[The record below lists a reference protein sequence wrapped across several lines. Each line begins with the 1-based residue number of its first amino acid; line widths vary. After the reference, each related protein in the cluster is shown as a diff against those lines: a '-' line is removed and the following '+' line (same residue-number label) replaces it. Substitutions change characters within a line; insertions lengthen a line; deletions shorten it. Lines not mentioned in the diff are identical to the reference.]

1 LKRSSKSC
9 AGELTIVTIATRSL
23 IVRRPEVPAGLVA
36 LPLRTPL
43 VRPGDDL
50 VEIVTRTVA
59 GIARP
64 GDVVAVA
71 ESAVAI
77 AQGELVGAER
87 VRPSK
92 LAFAISRRADPM
104 ATISQPESVQLV
116 IDRVGSW
123 RVAAAT
129 VLQFFARLF
138 GVRGV
143 FYRMMGEAI
152 AAFDGYTGTM
162 PPYEQA
168 IVLAPRDPDGFA
180 RRVRDRI
187 GVACAVVDAND
198 LGKAKVL
205 GCSSGVDA
213 PAVEAALLDNP
224 HGNSD
229 EQTPVVVLKWRG
241 AGASPLFGRG
251 IS

>member
-1 LKRSSKSC
+1 MTL
-9 AGELTIVTIATRSL
+9 ATRSL
-23 IVRRPEVPAGLVA
+23 IVERREVPAGLVA
-36 LPLRTPL
+36 VPLRTPL

-50 VEIVTRTVA
+50 VEIVASAVA
-59 GIARP
+59 GIARA

-77 AQGELVGAER
+77 AQGELIGAER

-104 ATISQPESVQLV
+104 ATISQPESIQLV
-116 IDRVGSW
+116 IDRVGAW
-123 RVAAAT
+123 KVAVAT
-129 VLQFFARLF
+129 VLQFFGRLF

-143 FYRMMGEAI
+143 FYRIMGEAI

-168 IVLAPRDPDGFA
+168 IVLAPSDPDGFA
-180 RRVRDRI
+180 QRVDDRI

-205 GCSSGVDA
+205 GVSTGVDGA
-213 PAVEAALLDNP
+213 LVEAALRDNP

-229 EQTPVVVLKWRG
+229 EQTPLVVLKWRG
-241 AGASPLFGRG
+241 DGTNPLLGAQP
-251 IS
+251 

>member
-1 LKRSSKSC
+1 MTL
-9 AGELTIVTIATRSL
+9 ATRSL
-23 IVRRPEVPAGLVA
+23 IVERPEVPMGLVA

-43 VRPGDDL
+43 VAPGDDL
-50 VEIVTRTVA
+50 IAVVA
-59 GIARP
+59 RAVGGIARE
-64 GDVVAVA
+64 GDLVAVA

-77 AQGELVGAER
+77 AQGELIGAER

-104 ATISQPESVQLV
+104 ATISQPESIQLV
-116 IDRVGSW
+116 IDRVGAAK
-123 RVAAAT
+123 VAAAT
-129 VLQFFARLF
+129 ILQFFARLI
-138 GVRGV
+138 GVRGT

-162 PPYEQA
+162 PPYERA
-168 IVLAPRDPDGFA
+168 IVLAPRDPGGFA
-180 RRVRDRI
+180 QSLRDRI

-205 GCSSGVDA
+205 GHSSGVDA
-213 PAVEAALLDNP
+213 AALEAALLDNP

-241 AGASPLFGRG
+241 AGASPLFDGA
-251 IS
+251 S